1 MNDKLII
8 SSISK
13 VYFAIVSFF
22 IFIFLALSVTYF
34 LLSNGVYLKELSL
47 SSLHINKLYIKWDEK
62 LNIHVDK
69 LIIFT
74 NDDDSNVDFQTK
86 DIKKNLRSLGLI
98 GTFIESFIIEKI
110 NYRDIKATIR
120 YVDSSGGYIKA
131 SSKKLNIDTVI
142 HKTDSYI
149 NFEILNFKDSVKK
162 IDASGNIILDF
173 NQRQATLS
181 LDTEIGKELSLNI
194 YTYVD
199 SEQLKYAIGSKKEI
213 YSIEHLISILKPTKT
228 VKYWAYDAIKMKKG
242 ILRKA
247 HGFIDFNKP
256 DEVLN
261 NFYLSIDVRGMKYK
275 YNLALDSIHTQT
287 TNLEFKN
294 SILNMRPT
302 NHTTYN
308 MKLDKSWLKIDFSKE
323 YLLTLYLL
331 LDGFIDKN
339 ILYLLKTYNISL
351 PFKQNSGV
359 THTDLTLKIN
369 LHKLDV
375 DARGTLSIKKAN
387 FTYLGLDL
395 DIYDSFVK
403 LENSKVVI
411 EKMFAKY
418 KDYASADISA
428 KLDTKNDIGKISLDV
443 KKAKFVDGAFSLDN
457 SIPLKIDYLMSKN
470 NDMIKISDSKW
481 DIFSKEKALIE
492 ELEIPF
498 NYKNLFA
505 KIPTTEVKIE
515 DIATIYF
522 SGTSSFKTQSTNLE
536 FDLTKFK
543 YSDLELAQ
551 SNLLFDVSYI
561 DSKLILSSKENVKLT
576 LFDQDC
582 SVYQPS
588 ISFNKDSIIANS
600 SSFKIENLLDSKL
613 AFDYSTAYSSGFL
626 NLKQV
631 KIKNDLLGN
640 IFENNNFLSFNL
652 KNEGGVFTAE
662 SPATNTILTISK
674 DKWDITLNSLK
685 SVYRYSDLL
694 RKYNLKNGKISFFK
708 QKDNKY
714 INFNANINHRY
725 AFLSIDNKLTKN
737 YIINGEL
744 KNDSD
749 DIHFNV
755 NNKLNVDI
763 KDQVLITGKNV
774 GVNLNTVVK
783 FIEKVS
789 DKNSSE
795 NHKNIDIKLTDSN
808 IYFSDKRRAIANKIS
823 MQYYNKIAT
832 AQLTHQDGHAG
843 FKLQDKVFY
852 LYGENFNGKFMEN
865 LFALSRFKNGE
876 FDFSIKGSL
885 EEFVGIMNIKDTTV
899 VEYKLLN
906 NMLAF
911 INTIPSLVTFSLP
924 GYSKKGLYI
933 KNSYINFS
941 FKDDKYTLKDIYLDS
956 KEMKITGNGI
966 ASYKYNTIDL
976 NLNLKTDLGSALSK
990 IPIVGY
996 IVLDKDSISTSLKV
1010 SGALDNPKIKSMI
1023 VSDIIVAPLNIIK
1036 RTILFPFKI
1045 FE

>member
-1 MNDKLII
+1 M
-8 SSISK
+8 
-13 VYFAIVSFF
+13 
-22 IFIFLALSVTYF
+22 
-34 LLSNGVYLKELSL
+34 
-47 SSLHINKLYIKWDEK
+47 
-62 LNIHVDK
+62 
-69 LIIFT
+69 
-74 NDDDSNVDFQTK
+74 
-86 DIKKNLRSLGLI
+86 
-98 GTFIESFIIEKI
+98 
-110 NYRDIKATIR
+110 
-120 YVDSSGGYIKA
+120 
-131 SSKKLNIDTVI
+131 
-142 HKTDSYI
+142 
-149 NFEILNFKDSVKK
+149 
-162 IDASGNIILDF
+162 
-173 NQRQATLS
+173 
-181 LDTEIGKELSLNI
+181 
-194 YTYVD
+194 
-199 SEQLKYAIGSKKEI
+199 
-213 YSIEHLISILKPTKT
+213 
-228 VKYWAYDAIKMKKG
+228 
-242 ILRKA
+242 
-247 HGFIDFNKP
+247 
-256 DEVLN
+256 
-261 NFYLSIDVRGMKYK
+261 
-275 YNLALDSIHTQT
+275 
-287 TNLEFKN
+287 
-294 SILNMRPT
+294 
-302 NHTTYN
+302 
-308 MKLDKSWLKIDFSKE
+308 
-323 YLLTLYLL
+323 
-331 LDGFIDKN
+331 
-339 ILYLLKTYNISL
+339 
-351 PFKQNSGV
+351 
-359 THTDLTLKIN
+359 
-369 LHKLDV
+369 
-375 DARGTLSIKKAN
+375 
-387 FTYLGLDL
+387 
-395 DIYDSFVK
+395 
-403 LENSKVVI
+403 
-411 EKMFAKY
+411 
-418 KDYASADISA
+418 
-428 KLDTKNDIGKISLDV
+428 
-443 KKAKFVDGAFSLDN
+443 
-457 SIPLKIDYLMSKN
+457 
-470 NDMIKISDSKW
+470 
-481 DIFSKEKALIE
+481 
-492 ELEIPF
+492 
-498 NYKNLFA
+498 
-505 KIPTTEVKIE
+505 
-515 DIATIYF
+515 
-522 SGTSSFKTQSTNLE
+522 
-536 FDLTKFK
+536 
-543 YSDLELAQ
+543 
-551 SNLLFDVSYI
+551 
-561 DSKLILSSKENVKLT
+561 
-576 LFDQDC
+576 
-582 SVYQPS
+582 
-588 ISFNKDSIIANS
+588 
-600 SSFKIENLLDSKL
+600 
-613 AFDYSTAYSSGFL
+613 
-626 NLKQV
+626 
-631 KIKNDLLGN
+631 
-640 IFENNNFLSFNL
+640 
-652 KNEGGVFTAE
+652 
-662 SPATNTILTISK
+662 
-674 DKWDITLNSLK
+674 
-685 SVYRYSDLL
+685 
-694 RKYNLKNGKISFFK
+694 
-708 QKDNKY
+708 
-714 INFNANINHRY
+714 
-725 AFLSIDNKLTKN
+725 SIDNKLTKN